1 MLCTRKLCVLTFFL
15 RQRGRTWNSHAHHG
29 SLVLRSSICGQRARK
44 KRYKLL
50 KVNDNILPH
59 NGYAL

>member
-1 MLCTRKLCVLTFFL
+1 MLHHAASCPEDGQGRGIFTLTTVLWFSAEYAGNEL
-15 RQRGRTWNSHAHHG
+15 E
-29 SLVLRSSICGQRARK
+29 K

-50 KVNDNILPH
+50 KVNNNILPH